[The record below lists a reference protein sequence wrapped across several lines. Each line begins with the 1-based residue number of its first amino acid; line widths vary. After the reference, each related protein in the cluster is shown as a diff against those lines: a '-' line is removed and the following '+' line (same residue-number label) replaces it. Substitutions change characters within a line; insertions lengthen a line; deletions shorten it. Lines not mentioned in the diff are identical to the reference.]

1 MKYCW
6 PASASSRQ
14 NSSPADIR
22 SNIRICGKRCNRFW
36 GNSPPNSCDC
46 GHIPLGNSLPRCEC
60 SMKYLAMRPRPMA
73 ALLVLTMVSWVGS
86 FAQTAG
92 TSAHAK
98 PVAQFTPD
106 SHATDNCCPPLQEIL
121 ERFIPDKR
129 EGMPCGD
136 THPCCVRPELQNTP
150 NLPSSCKQQESSLEE
165 SAIFFVV
172 AEDDPILVEAHRQ
185 ISTPRPLKFSTV
197 LQI

>member
-1 MKYCW
+1 MFD
-6 PASASSRQ
+6 AV
-14 NSSPADIR
+14 
-22 SNIRICGKRCNRFW
+22 
-36 GNSPPNSCDC
+36 
-46 GHIPLGNSLPRCEC
+46 
-60 SMKYLAMRPRPMA
+60 LAMRSRPMA

-92 TSAHAK
+92 TPAHAK

-106 SHATDNCCPPLQEIL
+106 SHATHNCCAPLL
-121 ERFIPDKR
+121 ERFIPDKP

-165 SAIFFVV
+165 SAILFVV

-185 ISTPRPLKFSTV
+185 ISTPCPLKFSTV